1 MKVTS
6 WVRRAGFQGVL
17 CALIFSMQF
26 QNGIA
31 SSAEPP
37 AVHKPESAVGHVHAL
52 AVDAEGKTLWL
63 GTHGGLLR
71 SEDGG
76 KTWRPVRLS
85 EKHRRLDIMSIVADA
100 RDPRTV
106 YIGTHEAGIFKTED
120 GGASWI
126 EVNRGLG
133 GADVH
138 GLAYDPNRPGKL
150 HAAVREGAEGIYRTL
165 DAGKK
170 WTRVDDGPP
179 GEVKVLASVNLSTGM
194 GGIYLYAGT
203 SEGLFRGP
211 DCF

>member
-1 MKVTS
+1 MNLVL
-6 WVRRAGFQGVL
+6 WVRRAGFKAIL
-17 CALIFSMQF
+17 CALILSMPLAS
-26 QNGIA
+26 GIA
-31 SSAEPP
+31 SSA
-37 AVHKPESAVGHVHAL
+37 ASKAESAIGHVHAL
-52 AVDAEGKTLWL
+52 AVDADGKTLWM

-76 KTWRPVRLS
+76 ETWRPVRLS
-85 EKHRRLDIMSIVADA
+85 EKHSHLDIMSIVPDA
-100 RDPRTV
+100 MDPRTV

-120 GGASWI
+120 GGALWN
-126 EVNRGLG
+126 EANRGLG
-133 GADVH
+133 GVDVH
-138 GLAYDPNRPGKL
+138 GLAYDPNRSGKL

-179 GEVKVLASVNLSTGM
+179 GEVKVLASVNISTGM